1 MNKLLIG
8 IAQRLVH
15 KAIEVNTEEYNVKVA
30 VLMIGNVNSVMV
42 TIFNEVSDNKSFW
55 FYGWFYDD
63 NTHNRSHISQFR
75 CILRKIRK
83 RVL

>member
-8 IAQRLVH
+8 IAQRLVY
-15 KAIEVNTEEYNVKVA
+15 KAIKVNTEQYSIKVT
-30 VLMIGNVNSVMV
+30 VGFVGNVNGVIV

-55 FYGWFYDD
+55 FYGDCPRD
-63 NTHNRSHISQFR
+63 ESHISQFR

-83 RVL
+83 RVLWKL

>member
-15 KAIEVNTEEYNVKVA
+15 KAIEVNTKEFNVKISLDFIGGANSIIVA
-30 VLMIGNVNSVMV
+30 LFDKDFDCK
-42 TIFNEVSDNKSFW
+42 IF
-55 FYGWFYDD
+55 YLYDD
-63 NTHNRSHISQFR
+63 NPHNRSHISQFR
-75 CILRKIRK
+75 YILRKIRK

>member
-15 KAIEVNTEEYNVKVA
+15 KAIEVNTNEYNVKVA
-30 VLMIGNVNSVMV
+30 VLMIGGVNSIKV

-55 FYGWFYDD
+55 FYGWV
-63 NTHNRSHISQFR
+63 THNRSHISQFR

>member
-30 VLMIGNVNSVMV
+30 VLMIGGVNSITV
-42 TIFNEVSDNKSFW
+42 TIFNEVSDNKTFW
-55 FYGWFYDD
+55 LYGDYPGDK
-63 NTHNRSHISQFR
+63 SHISQFR

>member
-15 KAIEVNTEEYNVKVA
+15 KAIKVNTEQYSIKV
-30 VLMIGNVNSVMV
+30 SVSFV
-42 TIFNEVSDNKSFW
+42 GGANCITVVIFDGSIIDNM
-55 FYGWFYDD
+55 FYFYDD
-63 NTHNRSHISQFR
+63 NSHNRSHISQFR
-75 CILRKIRK
+75 YILRKIRK

>member
-15 KAIEVNTEEYNVKVA
+15 KAIEVNTNEYNVKVA
-30 VLMIGNVNSVMV
+30 VLMIGGVNSITV
-42 TIFNEVSDNKSFW
+42 TIFNEVKDNKSFW
-55 FYGWFYDD
+55 LYGDCPRD
-63 NTHNRSHISQFR
+63 ESHISQFR
-75 CILRKIRK
+75 YILRKIRK

>member
-15 KAIEVNTEEYNVKVA
+15 KAIEVNTEQYSIKVS
-30 VLMIGNVNSVMV
+30 VSFIGGANSITVV
-42 TIFNEVSDNKSFW
+42 IFDGSDRDNM
-55 FYGWFYDD
+55 FYFYDD
-63 NTHNRSHISQFR
+63 NPHNRSHISQFR

-83 RVL
+83 RVLWKL

>member
-15 KAIEVNTEEYNVKVA
+15 KAIEVNTNEYKIKVA
-30 VLMIGNVNSVMV
+30 VLMIGGVNSITV
-42 TIFNEVSDNKSFW
+42 TIFNEVYDNKSFW
-55 FYGWFYDD
+55 LYGDCPRD
-63 NTHNRSHISQFR
+63 ENHISQFR

>member
-30 VLMIGNVNSVMV
+30 VGFIGGANSVTV

-55 FYGWFYDD
+55 FYGDCPRD
-63 NTHNRSHISQFR
+63 ESHISQFR

-83 RVL
+83 RVLWKL

>member
-15 KAIEVNTEEYNVKVA
+15 KAIKVNTEQYSIKVS
-30 VLMIGNVNSVMV
+30 VGFIGGANSITVV
-42 TIFNEVSDNKSFW
+42 IFDGSDRDNM
-55 FYGWFYDD
+55 FYFYDD
-63 NTHNRSHISQFR
+63 NPHNRSHISQFR
-75 CILRKIRK
+75 YILRKIRK

>member
-15 KAIEVNTEEYNVKVA
+15 KAIEVNTEVYNVKVA
-30 VLMIGNVNSVMV
+30 VLMIGNVNSVIV

-55 FYGWFYDD
+55 FYGDCPRD
-63 NTHNRSHISQFR
+63 ESHISQFR

>member
-15 KAIEVNTEEYNVKVA
+15 KAIKVNTEEYNVKVA
-30 VLMIGNVNSVMV
+30 VLMIGNVNGVIV

-55 FYGWFYDD
+55 FYGDCPRD
-63 NTHNRSHISQFR
+63 ESHISQFR

>member
-15 KAIEVNTEEYNVKVA
+15 KAIEINTEQYSIQVA
-30 VLMIGNVNSVMV
+30 YKFISKSGLVVV
-42 TIFNEVSDNKSFW
+42 TIFNGEDN
-55 FYGWFYDD
+55 YTYWFYDSWFYTD
-63 NTHNRSHISQFR
+63 KNHISQFR
-75 CILRKIRK
+75 EILRKIRK

>member
-30 VLMIGNVNSVMV
+30 VLMIGNINSVMV

-55 FYGWFYDD
+55 FYGDCPRD
-63 NTHNRSHISQFR
+63 ESHISQFR

>member
-15 KAIEVNTEEYNVKVA
+15 KAIKVNTEKYNIQMAYKFISKSGVIV
-30 VLMIGNVNSVMV
+30 V
-42 TIFNEVSDNKSFW
+42 TIFNGEDN
-55 FYGWFYDD
+55 YTYWFYDSWIYTD
-63 NTHNRSHISQFR
+63 KKHINQFR
-75 CILRKIRK
+75 EILRKIRK

>member
-15 KAIEVNTEEYNVKVA
+15 KAIEVNTEQYSIKVA
-30 VLMIGNVNSVMV
+30 VLMIGGVNSITV
-42 TIFNEVSDNKSFW
+42 TIFNEVNDNKSFW
-55 FYGWFYDD
+55 LYGDCARD
-63 NTHNRSHISQFR
+63 KSHISQFK

>member
-15 KAIEVNTEEYNVKVA
+15 KAIKVNTDEYSIKVS
-30 VLMIGNVNSVMV
+30 VGFIGGANSITVV
-42 TIFNEVSDNKSFW
+42 IFDGSDRDNM
-55 FYGWFYDD
+55 FYFYDD
-63 NTHNRSHISQFR
+63 NPHNRSHISQFR
-75 CILRKIRK
+75 YILRKIRK

>member
-30 VLMIGNVNSVMV
+30 VLMIGNVNSVIV

-55 FYGWFYDD
+55 FYGDCPRD
-63 NTHNRSHISQFR
+63 ESHISQFR

-83 RVL
+83 RVLWKL

>member
-30 VLMIGNVNSVMV
+30 VLMIGNTNSIVV
-42 TIFNEVSDNKSFW
+42 TIFNEVSDNNSFW
-55 FYGWFYDD
+55 FYGDCPRD
-63 NTHNRSHISQFR
+63 ESHISQFR
-75 CILRKIRK
+75 YILRKIRK

>member
-15 KAIEVNTEEYNVKVA
+15 KAIKVNTEEYNIKVA
-30 VLMIGNVNSVMV
+30 VLMIGGVNSITV
-42 TIFNEVSDNKSFW
+42 TIFNEANDNKSFW
-55 FYGWFYDD
+55 LYGDCTRD
-63 NTHNRSHISQFR
+63 ESHISQFR
-75 CILRKIRK
+75 YILRKIRK

>member
-15 KAIEVNTEEYNVKVA
+15 KAIKVNTEEYNVKVA
-30 VLMIGNVNSVMV
+30 VSMIGNVNSVIV
-42 TIFNEVSDNKSFW
+42 TLFNEVSDNKSFW
-55 FYGWFYDD
+55 FYGDCPRD
-63 NTHNRSHISQFR
+63 ESHINQFKE
-75 CILRKIRK
+75 ILRKIRK

>member
-15 KAIEVNTEEYNVKVA
+15 KAIEVNTEQYSIKVS
-30 VLMIGNVNSVMV
+30 VSFIGGANSITVV
-42 TIFNEVSDNKSFW
+42 IFDGSGCYYRDNM
-55 FYGWFYDD
+55 FYFYDD
-63 NTHNRSHISQFR
+63 NPHNRSHISQFR
-75 CILRKIRK
+75 YILRKIRK

>member
-15 KAIEVNTEEYNVKVA
+15 KAIEVNTEQYSIKVS
-30 VLMIGNVNSVMV
+30 VGFIGGANSITVV
-42 TIFNEVSDNKSFW
+42 IFDDSDRTNM
-55 FYGWFYDD
+55 FYFYDD
-63 NTHNRSHISQFR
+63 NPHNRSHISQFR
-75 CILRKIRK
+75 YILRKIRK

>member
-15 KAIEVNTEEYNVKVA
+15 KAIKVNTEQYSIKVS
-30 VLMIGNVNSVMV
+30 VSLIGGVNSVTV
-42 TIFNEVSDNKSFW
+42 VIFDEVSDDNISFW
-55 FYGWFYDD
+55 FYGDCPRD
-63 NTHNRSHISQFR
+63 ESHISQFR

>member
-8 IAQRLVH
+8 IAQRLVN
-15 KAIEVNTEEYNVKVA
+15 KAIKVNTKKYNIQVA
-30 VLMIGNVNSVMV
+30 YKFISKSGVIVV

-55 FYGWFYDD
+55 FYDSWIYTDK
-63 NTHNRSHISQFR
+63 SHISQFR
-75 CILRKIRK
+75 HILRKIKK

>member
-15 KAIEVNTEEYNVKVA
+15 KAIKVNTEKYNVKVA
-30 VLMIGNVNSVMV
+30 VLMIGGVNSITV
-42 TIFNEVSDNKSFW
+42 TIFNEVSDNKTFCL
-55 FYGWFYDD
+55 YGDYLRDK
-63 NTHNRSHISQFR
+63 SHISQFR
-75 CILRKIRK
+75 YILRKIRK